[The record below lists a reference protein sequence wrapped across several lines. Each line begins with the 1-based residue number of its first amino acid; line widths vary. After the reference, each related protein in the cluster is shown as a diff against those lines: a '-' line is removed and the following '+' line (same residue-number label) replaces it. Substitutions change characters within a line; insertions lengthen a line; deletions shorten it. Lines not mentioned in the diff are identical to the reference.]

1 MIYDLIS
8 VLRRCVMVVEIQS
21 ESVKVQCLQEGA
33 MLHSLVKDGVE
44 YLWQGDPQYW
54 AGQAPVCFPITG
66 VLRNAKAVAFGK
78 PCVMK
83 RHGVARIHPFEIA
96 ETGANYVSFLQCS
109 DTETKKAFPFDYAL
123 EIRYTVLKNSITT
136 RYTVR
141 NTGKDKLPFVIGGH
155 PAFNCPLEAG
165 KAFEDYSVEFC
176 GAVDQKCLRPDVETG
191 LIDISK
197 RYDVLDT
204 PNKIDLDHSLFDL
217 DAMVFDHIKPK
228 SATLSAGSR
237 GVRIDYQD
245 FDNLLIWSS
254 ANGGNF
260 VALEPW
266 TGIST
271 CSDEDEIFEHKRGM
285 TVLAPGC
292 EASFSFKI
300 TLI

>member
-1 MIYDLIS
+1 
-8 VLRRCVMVVEIQS
+8 MVVEIQS

-66 VLRNAKAVAFGK
+66 VLRNEKAVAFGK

-83 RHGVARIHPFEIA
+83 RHGVARIHPFKIA

-123 EIRYTVLKNSITT
+123 EIRYTVLKNSVTT

-176 GAVDQKCLRPDVETG
+176 GAVDRKCLRPDVETG

-228 SATLSAGSR
+228 SATLSAGGR

-271 CSDEDEIFEHKRGM
+271 CSDEGEIFEHKRGM
-285 TVLAPGC
+285 TILAPGC

-300 TLI
+300 PLI

>member
-8 VLRRCVMVVEIQS
+8 VLGRCVMVVEIQS

-66 VLRNAKAVAFGK
+66 VLRNEKAVAFGK

-83 RHGVARIHPFEIA
+83 RHGVARIHPFKIA

-123 EIRYTVLKNSITT
+123 EIRYTVLKNSVTT

-176 GAVDQKCLRPDVETG
+176 GAVDRKCLRPDVETG

-197 RYDVLDT
+197 RYDVLDM

-228 SATLSAGSR
+228 SATLSAGGR

-271 CSDEDEIFEHKRGM
+271 CSDEGEIFEYKRGM
-285 TVLAPGC
+285 TILDPGC

>member
-1 MIYDLIS
+1 
-8 VLRRCVMVVEIQS
+8 
-21 ESVKVQCLQEGA
+21 

-66 VLRNAKAVAFGK
+66 VLRNEKAVAFGK

-83 RHGVARIHPFEIA
+83 RHGVARIHPFKIA

-123 EIRYTVLKNSITT
+123 EIHYTVLKNSVTT

-228 SATLSAGSR
+228 SATLSAGGR

-271 CSDEDEIFEHKRGM
+271 CSDEGEIFEHKRGM
-285 TVLAPGC
+285 TILDPGC

>member
-8 VLRRCVMVVEIQS
+8 VLGRCVMVVEIQS

-66 VLRNAKAVAFGK
+66 VLRNEKAVAFGK

-83 RHGVARIHPFEIA
+83 RHGVARIHPFKIA

-123 EIRYTVLKNSITT
+123 EIRYTVLKNSVTT

-176 GAVDQKCLRPDVETG
+176 GAVDRKCLRPDVETG

-197 RYDVLDT
+197 RYDVLDM

-228 SATLSAGSR
+228 SATLSAGGR

-271 CSDEDEIFEHKRGM
+271 CSDEGEIFEHKRGM
-285 TVLAPGC
+285 TILDPGC